1 MDELA
6 VYELKVK
13 LTILSGHFKTILG
26 YFSWPLTIIQ
36 TANIYLV
43 ISSACYL
50 MISQGKLKFFS
61 CFIFNFGLFGF
72 TRLILVC
79 CAGNLPQIAYQE
91 LVREVFEAVPEW
103 NLQLWLS
110 FIEVKRLRTKFA
122 AEIFSAF
129 SISQSAILSTLGFAL
144 NYVVVLLQTENYGT
158 TKLDDGSIKVEEFN
172 SSFSNSTEQ

>member
-1 MDELA
+1 MDEADL
-6 VYELKVK
+6 YMLKKK
-13 LTILSGHFKTILG
+13 LTKLSGHFKIILS

-79 CAGNLPQIAYQE
+79 CAGNLPYTAYQE
-91 LVREVFEAVPEW
+91 LIREIYENVPEW
-103 NLQLWLS
+103 SLPLWLS
-110 FIEVKRLRTKFA
+110 FIEVKRLREKFA

-144 NYVVVLLQTENYGT
+144 R
-158 TKLDDGSIKVEEFN
+158 
-172 SSFSNSTEQ
+172 